1 MSRTND
7 DEQWEDLVRRLGGE
21 PEDSALDP
29 SSYFSAPPPGP
40 RDYHV
45 TEEVSEDF
53 QPPSPK
59 PIATGN
65 PRTILSWTAVLG
77 SVVIWL
83 STALLGISL
92 AWWLAA
98 ATVMCFL
105 AGVVSLFFLLPR
117 SPDHRDPDDSDDY
130 GSGAKL

>member
-1 MSRTND
+1 MMHQPFIKTVLPPCLGIQVHHMSRTND

-83 STALLGISL
+83 S
-92 AWWLAA
+92 
-98 ATVMCFL
+98 
-105 AGVVSLFFLLPR
+105 
-117 SPDHRDPDDSDDY
+117 
-130 GSGAKL
+130 